1 MVKEASV
8 PSTRETF
15 QEDQNLPSMG
25 NVGMKCPK
33 CKEILLVR
41 DWEKNLKV
49 CSRCNYHFRLS
60 AQERIAMLVD
70 AGSFVEQDA
79 DIISVDPLSFVA
91 APTNWPSQ
99 ISYVKKLEEEQKK
112 TGQNEAVVSGS
123 ATIDGKLLALAVM
136 DFRFMGGSMSSAEG
150 EKITLAIEHGCETHN
165 P

>member
-60 AQERIAMLVD
+60 AQERITLLVD
-70 AGSFVEQDA
+70 AGSFVEEDV
-79 DIISVDPLSFVA
+79 DIVPVDPLKFVA
-91 APTNWPSQ
+91 APSNWPSQ
-99 ISYVKKLEEEQKK
+99 ISYGKKLEEEKK
-112 TGQNEAVVSGS
+112 KAGNWEAVLCGC
-123 ATIDGKLLALAVM
+123 ATIDGMPVSLAVM
-136 DFRFMGGSMSSAEG
+136 DFGFMGGSMSSVGG
-150 EKITLAIEHGCETHN
+150 EKITRAIERGVERR
-165 P
+165 